1 MKKQIHLSLLLLLMP
16 WIVLAQQ
23 NIKIQIRDAQ
33 YSSPIGF
40 AQAKL
45 INDNRG
51 GYSDINGDLELKLK
65 PGDCLE
71 FSQLGFEKTKACWNG
86 ENPWIVAMANQDNQL
101 KVLKIT
107 PTEDP
112 AYRVMRMAI
121 KNANQN
127 NIQAIKP
134 FQYEQYSKMVTMI
147 KEGVNKKMD
156 SLKLKTNNDIFI
168 SECVSEFHHSP
179 IDKNFEKII
188 LNKISG
194 IPMPEFTVLGS
205 AFQSFNAY
213 EADFEILENIY
224 LSPLGPRSLDRY
236 QYKMQD
242 TLIKG
247 LDSTFVISFQSL
259 ERFSDHGMT
268 GIIYIQSPS
277 YALVRFSAEPS
288 VHQENFFIKIQQE
301 FSSVGSWYFPTDIN
315 AFVTYIF
322 KSAEI
327 NNEKA
332 PLPIAIELKTHISKI
347 QILEKSNHE
356 FDAIAIDYPME
367 AIKDNQMDWNLHRP
381 IPLSKRDSMTY
392 HIVDSLSRADQ
403 TFKQIDF
410 IQQLTEGKIKHK
422 KFSWEM
428 DKFIRYNGFEG
439 YRMGLGGMTN
449 RDFHSQ
455 WSLGGYYAYGFKDQG
470 HKYSAVVHWHSQ
482 DLKLQW
488 SAAYV
493 SDVVESGQHL
503 LPAYRANFAAS
514 TYAFFV
520 NKMDH
525 YQGWTGHI
533 EMPFMNTLRI
543 MMDLHHFDKQSYF
556 EYQQLSDGDDFSGR
570 YDLREIRTTLR
581 WAPGE
586 KRQRILNKEK
596 ILGGYWPVFRLAK
609 TQGSCHSVSY
619 YPFTRYQLLID
630 KTFHTAYS
638 GDIRLNFEM
647 GKILGVVPWTEMN
660 SARGSLSH
668 RSIKITVPTT
678 FQTMY
683 NNTMYARE
691 YAQIF
696 ALYEWKNPL
705 YRREKSKPRLAYSVN
720 AGWGKLGNQ
729 DVTPNADIRDYPL
742 GYYEAGF
749 HVLDL
754 YSEKLN
760 RLGFSTYYRFGPYRD
775 PLEKNNWVIKLTSSI
790 LF

>member
-1 MKKQIHLSLLLLLMP
+1 MKKQIHLSLLLLLLP
-16 WIVLAQQ
+16 WLTMAQQ
-23 NIKIQIRDAQ
+23 YIQIQIRDAQ
-33 YSSPIGF
+33 YNSPIGF

-45 INDNRG
+45 INSSQG
-51 GYSDINGDLELKLK
+51 GYSDINGELELKLK
-65 PGDCLE
+65 TGDCLE
-71 FSQLGFEKTKACWNG
+71 FSQLGFEKTKACWSG
-86 ENPWIVAMANQDNQL
+86 ENPWIVTMTNQDDQL

-134 FQYEQYSKMVTMI
+134 FQYEQYSKMVVTFEKGI
-147 KEGVNKKMD
+147 NPSIDSVEAVND
-156 SLKLKTNNDIFI
+156 LFL
-168 SECVSEFHHSP
+168 SECVSEYHHAP
-179 IDKNFEKII
+179 VDQKFEKIL
-188 LNKISG
+188 LNKVSG
-194 IPMPEFTVLGS
+194 IPLPEFTILGS

-259 ERFSDHGMT
+259 PRFADHGMM
-268 GIIYIQSPS
+268 GVMHIQSPL

-288 VHQENFFIKIQQE
+288 VHEENFFIKIQQE
-301 FSSVGSWYFPTDIN
+301 FQEIQGYKFPIDIN
-315 AFVTYIF
+315 AFVTYI
-322 KSAEI
+322 I
-327 NNEKA
+327 NGEKGKV
-332 PLPIAIELKTHISKI
+332 PLAMELKTHISKL
-347 QILEKSNHE
+347 QILEKSNHD
-356 FDAIAIDYPME
+356 FDAIALDYPLDAAKASAE
-367 AIKDNQMDWNLHRP
+367 DWNLHRP
-381 IPLSKRDSMTY
+381 IALSKRDSMTY
-392 HIVDSLSRADQ
+392 YTIDSLSVSEQ
-403 TFKQIDF
+403 LFSKVDF
-410 IQQLTEGKIKHK
+410 FQELTEGKIKHK

-525 YQGWTGHI
+525 YQGWMGHI

-543 MMDLHHFDKQSYF
+543 MMDLHDYDKRSYF
-556 EYQQLSDGDDFSGR
+556 EYQQLSDGQDFSGH
-570 YDLREIRTTLR
+570 YALREIRTTLR

-609 TQGSCHSVSY
+609 TQGSCHSESY

-630 KTFHTAYS
+630 KTFHTAYA
-638 GDIRLNFEM
+638 GDVRLNFEM
-647 GKILGVVPWTEMN
+647 GKTWGVVPWTEMN

-683 NNTMYARE
+683 NNTRYARE

-729 DVTPNADIRDYPL
+729 DVTPNADIRDYPM

-754 YSEKLN
+754 YSENLN
-760 RLGFSTYYRFGPYRD
+760 RLGFSTYYRFGPYQD
-775 PLEKNNWVIKLTSSI
+775 PTEKNNWVIKLTSSI